1 MDSLLTVSGLIANPR
16 QYDLA
21 SLAGLEPQ
29 AEDELFG
36 MVRLRRI
43 IEASRPEA
51 EADHVTAVSS
61 DGSYSASIPLAEATR
76 LGEVHTHDEKGKTSL
91 RLLVPGGATLCWNV
105 KGLGLLRVTAG
116 PEPDSLPEVLT
127 H

>member
-1 MDSLLTVSGLIANPR
+1 MDSVLTVSGLIANPG

-21 SLAGLEPQ
+21 DLSRLEPGAQ
-29 AEDELFG
+29 DEPG
-36 MVRLRRI
+36 MVRLERI
-43 IEASRPEA
+43 IEASRPDA
-51 EADHVTAVSS
+51 EADHVTAVSA

-76 LGEVHTHDEKGKTSL
+76 LGEVHVHHEEQGETSL

-105 KGLGLLRVTAG
+105 KSLGLLRVTAG